1 MFFTALALFYRA
13 INRNRGAFILVL
25 ALALIQALA
34 SQQGFF
40 LENNT
45 TPPRMLFLI
54 LPSIILIVYTF
65 FSSRVKKFIDGLN
78 HQYLTQLHVVR
89 VGVEVVMFWL
99 FIKRVVPESMTFE
112 GRNFD
117 IVSGITAPFVA
128 YFAYTKK
135 QLARKWVVLWNLLCL
150 MLVLQVVVT
159 GILSV
164 PSPIQVWSANQPNIA
179 VLYFPYV
186 WLPGIIAPMVVFAHL
201 VVLLKPK
208 QTS

>member
-13 INRNRGAFILVL
+13 VNRNRGAFILVL

-34 SQQGFF
+34 GQQGFF

-45 TPPRMLFLI
+45 MPPRMLFLI
-54 LPSIILIVYTF
+54 LPSIILIVYSF
-65 FSSRVKKFIDGLN
+65 FSNRGKKFIDGLN

-89 VGVEVVMFWL
+89 VGVEVVLFWL

-117 IVSGITAPFVA
+117 IISGITGPFVA

-135 QLARKWVVLWNLLCL
+135 TTCPKMGRFVEPI
-150 MLVLQVVVT
+150 MSLV
-159 GILSV
+159 GIASCGDR
-164 PSPIQVWSANQPNIA
+164 
-179 VLYFPYV
+179 YF
-186 WLPGIIAPMVVFAHL
+186 IC
-201 VVLLKPK
+201 
-208 QTS
+208 S